1 MNTRK
6 TPVNLTFGQLYDAVD
21 NGEKFYS
28 EGGEKIYISSVTGLI
43 ETASLSCEGVYYDWL
58 KLKIYQLKDWT
69 EQLDNTW
76 ENGVWCKV
84 WDDGKAFFDKVC
96 VFDKDDPKMP
106 YMLHNSN
113 FYAHAKPLPE
123 ELAQQLEELCDER

>member
-6 TPVNLTFGQLYDAVD
+6 TPVNLTFGQLYDAVN

-28 EGGEKIYISSVTGLI
+28 EGGEKIYVSSVTGLI
-43 ETASLSCEGVYYDWL
+43 ETASLSCEGVYYDWI
-58 KLKIYQLKDWT
+58 KSKIYQLKDWT

-76 ENGVWCKV
+76 ENGVWCMV
-84 WDDGKAFFDKVC
+84 WGDSKAFFDKVC

-106 YMLHNSN
+106 YAIKFGLY
-113 FYAHAKPLPE
+113 FKHAQPLPE
-123 ELAQQLEELCDER
+123 ELAQQLEGLCDAG